1 MNTIILAQTAAA
13 LKVIENIRAGALRRF
28 TQTVSLACCTV
39 LFSNFSLA
47 ASIAGLHF
55 MHKDWELAC
64 DNTGTCRAA
73 GYQADEHLDRPVS
86 VLLLRAAGANTSIAA
101 RLKIDAEHLAG
112 QRKAL
117 TLYMQGKNYG
127 KVKQA
132 ITDKTVAILPVH
144 CYGIPCDVDSL
155 QKIADQNNLKL
166 IYDAAHAFGVKHQG
180 KSLLNYGDLSVISFH
195 ATKVFNT
202 FEGGAIVCHTA
213 EMKQRID
220 RLKNFGIVNET
231 AIDDI
236 SLNGKLSEVHAALG
250 LLQLKT
256 IDQTLLARKK
266 VDALYREFLKGVD
279 GLHIIERPAL
289 DLDNYSY
296 FPIMISSHYPL
307 SRDELFEKLKQN
319 NIFARKYFHP
329 LMTEL
334 KVYKQFA
341 SNTPNAKE
349 LSESVLCLPLYPT
362 LSQDE
367 CKRITE
373 VICSVAD

>member
-1 MNTIILAQTAAA
+1 MNNPVYVTQPVLPELEDFIPYLEQIWKNKVLTNCGPLHQQLEQELCDYLGVPYISLFNNGTLALVTALQALNLGEGEVITTPYTFVATAHSIVWNKLTPVFVDIDPQTSNIDPQ
-13 LKVIENIRAGALRRF
+13 KVE
-28 TQTVSLACCTV
+28 
-39 LFSNFSLA
+39 
-47 ASIAGLHF
+47 
-55 MHKDWELAC
+55 
-64 DNTGTCRAA
+64 
-73 GYQADEHLDRPVS
+73 
-86 VLLLRAAGANTSIAA
+86 
-101 RLKIDAEHLAG
+101 
-112 QRKAL
+112 
-117 TLYMQGKNYG
+117 
-127 KVKQA
+127 QA

-144 CYGIPCDVDSL
+144 CYGVPCDVDGL

-166 IYDAAHAFGVKHQG
+166 VYDAAHAFGVRHQG
-180 KSLLNYGDLSVISFH
+180 QSLLNYGDLSVISFH

-279 GLHIIERPAL
+279 GLHIIERQAS

-296 FPIMISSHYPL
+296 FPIVISSPYPL
-307 SRDELFEKLKQN
+307 SRDELFEKLKEH
-319 NIFARKYFHP
+319 NIFARKYFYP

-341 SNTPNAKE
+341 SEMPNAKR

-367 CKRITE
+367 CKRIIE